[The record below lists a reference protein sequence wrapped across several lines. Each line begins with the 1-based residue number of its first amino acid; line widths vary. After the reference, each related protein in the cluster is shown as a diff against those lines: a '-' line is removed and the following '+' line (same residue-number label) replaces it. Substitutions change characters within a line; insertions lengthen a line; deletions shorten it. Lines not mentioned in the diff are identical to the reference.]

1 MTARIHNRLSFCR
14 IFLISVQC
22 TLGDIGFQSF
32 LISEFKNGYQ
42 LKYIIFAIVG
52 ALIFLVITIL
62 LIQNIWTRQKV
73 EEFTFCI
80 YIITILIHSAA
91 SILFIIKLYPDYFVY
106 NIFLFII
113 SLNSVG
119 IMTILIIVYFGVSV
133 MLIIVEAFIKWLC
146 KKLGKKDER
155 DFMKYYSFFYKRDNA
170 EKDSCIICL
179 NEFVKNDIVCITN
192 CQSLSHVFHE
202 ECILSWMINNNT
214 CPICRDTIKFK

>member
-1 MTARIHNRLSFCR
+1 MKEITISENDSAVNDDSFVKTSINPKIIKIKRTTSDDEWFFVKPLKHIINLISNLTARIHNRLSFCI
-14 IFLISVQC
+14 IFLISVLC

-133 MLIIVEAFIKWLC
+133 MLIIVGCLMTSQ
-146 KKLGKKDER
+146 KL
-155 DFMKYYSFFYKRDNA
+155 A
-170 EKDSCIICL
+170 I
-179 NEFVKNDIVCITN
+179 
-192 CQSLSHVFHE
+192 
-202 ECILSWMINNNT
+202 
-214 CPICRDTIKFK
+214 